1 MERVELIDRVMT
13 QLMND
18 LEGGDL
24 TAIVELLEPLSDER
38 LKAYL
43 PED

>member
-24 TAIVELLEPLSDER
+24 TAIVELLEPLSDEQ